1 MSSENFSAESASNS
15 EGDSAETSEDSYSR
29 ALAIALRRLNAQQ
42 RTRSELERTLKE
54 KGIPQS
60 ISHSVLDRIT
70 DMGYVNDIEYAQL
83 WVKSRFRSRGL
94 APSVLRRE
102 LIAKGVD
109 REVIEAALAEIDPA
123 ESLGRAH
130 ELALKKLRGVSALT
144 PAIAVRR
151 ISAQLMRKG
160 YSSSDSVAIARE
172 VVAGQWEDTEQLP
185 I

>member
-1 MSSENFSAESASNS
+1 MSSASFSAESASHGE
-15 EGDSAETSEDSYSR
+15 EGSVETSEDLYSR

-42 RTRSELERTLKE
+42 RTRSELEQTLKD
-54 KGIPQS
+54 KGIPPS
-60 ISHSVLDRIT
+60 VSDSVLDRLT
-70 DMGYVNDIEYAQL
+70 DMGYINDCEYAQL

-109 REVIEAALAEIDPA
+109 RDVIEAALAEIDPA
-123 ESLGRAH
+123 DSLERAREIAH
-130 ELALKKLRGVSALT
+130 KKLRGVSALA

-160 YSSSDSVAIARE
+160 YSSTDSVAIARE
-172 VVAGQWEDTEQLP
+172 VVAGQYEDTE
-185 I
+185 

>member
-1 MSSENFSAESASNS
+1 MNGEE
-15 EGDSAETSEDSYSR
+15 DSVETSEESYSR

-42 RTRSELERTLKE
+42 RTRSELARTLKE
-54 KGIPQS
+54 KGIPQL
-60 ISHSVLDRIT
+60 ISDSVLDRIT
-70 DMGYVNDIEYAQL
+70 DMGYINDVEYAQL

-102 LIAKGVD
+102 LIAKGID
-109 REVIEAALAEIDPA
+109 PDVIEAALAEIDPA

-130 ELALKKLRGVSALT
+130 ELAQKKLRGVSALA

-160 YSSSDSVAIARE
+160 YSSTDSVAIAKE
-172 VVAGQWEDTEQLP
+172 VVAGQCEDTE
-185 I
+185 